1 MSPNFTLPIP
11 LRLQQKQSMEKQ
23 TGPAGIKGIVR
34 WAITPNLV
42 LGLVAV
48 FAGIW
53 IATSATNRPLK
64 A

>member
-1 MSPNFTLPIP
+1 MPARCCRPIT
-11 LRLQQKQSMEKQ
+11 S
-23 TGPAGIKGIVR
+23 
-34 WAITPNLV
+34 NLV

-53 IATSATNRPLK
+53 IATTGAGK

>member
-1 MSPNFTLPIP
+1 LVSEP
-11 LRLQQKQSMEKQ
+11 
-23 TGPAGIKGIVR
+23 
-34 WAITPNLV
+34 ITPSLV

-53 IATSATNRPLK
+53 IATLDAKKP

>member
-1 MSPNFTLPIP
+1 V
-11 LRLQQKQSMEKQ
+11 
-23 TGPAGIKGIVR
+23 PAVASSIGKKLS
-34 WAITPNLV
+34 ITPNLV

-53 IATSATNRPLK
+53 IATTESGK